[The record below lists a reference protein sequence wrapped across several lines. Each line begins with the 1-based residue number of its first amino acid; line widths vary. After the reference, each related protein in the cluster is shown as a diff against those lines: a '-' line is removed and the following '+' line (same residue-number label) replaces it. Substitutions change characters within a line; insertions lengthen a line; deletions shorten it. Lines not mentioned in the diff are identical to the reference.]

1 MATAPSDNKSR
12 SLSRPLV
19 WFSHLP
25 IVFIVLV
32 AAACSLAPIRVGATS
47 SDPVIFTFAVTG
59 DSRQDP
65 HAKGLT
71 PQQRIWMQD
80 TKPFARILREIQAQK
95 PKVLFF
101 TGDMILGYTTNFAWT
116 DREYAYWR
124 GMVSAPLE
132 DGIYVLPI
140 AGNHE
145 MQVELPNP
153 DGGKPLKVSE
163 RECENLWREN
173 MGDLILNTNLWD
185 RLTGTR
191 AKNWDINNTPPIG
204 GPDGIQ
210 SDQRQLTFSFDVG
223 RMHFAVINTSAY
235 KDDARAPVQWLAGD
249 FLKAK
254 ARGARNFFV
263 FGHEMAFT
271 YRFNGRV
278 KADGLDRHPLND
290 AAFWNLI
297 QDYHATYFCA
307 HEHLYHAMQPR
318 ESGPNGSWQIIC
330 GAAGAPFDAKPG
342 ESKNPE
348 DRDFAWVLVK
358 VHAGGE
364 VQMNAY
370 GFNEHFGPTHL
381 LQGIELSPP
390 RAF

>member
-1 MATAPSDNKSR
+1 MTVLSFNDRIR
-12 SLSRPLV
+12 SSPQSLAKLLSLQ
-19 WFSHLP
+19 F
-25 IVFIVLV
+25 VFIILV
-32 AAACSLAPIRVGATS
+32 GIMASAGLTKAGAEP
-47 SDPVIFTFAVTG
+47 SDPVAFTFAVTG
-59 DSRQDP
+59 DSRANP
-65 HAKGLT
+65 NAKNLSR
-71 PQQRIWMQD
+71 QEKIWMQN
-80 TKPFARILREIQAQK
+80 TKSFARILREIQAQK

-101 TGDMILGYTTNFAWT
+101 TGDMILGYTTNLVWT

-145 MQVELPNP
+145 MQVKLPNP

-173 MGDLILNTNLWD
+173 MGDLILDTNLWD
-185 RLTGTR
+185 RLTGTQV
-191 AKNWDINNTPPIG
+191 KNWDVNNTPPIG

-223 RMHFAVINTSAY
+223 KMHFAIINTSACR
-235 KDDARAPVQWLAGD
+235 DDARAPVHWLAGD

-254 ARGARNFFV
+254 ARGDRNFFV

-271 YRFNGRV
+271 YRFNDEV
-278 KADGLDRHPLND
+278 KASGLDRHPIND
-290 AAFWNLI
+290 TAFWNVI

-318 ESGPNGSWQIIC
+318 EAGVRSSWQIIC

-358 VHAGGE
+358 VHASGE
-364 VQMNAY
+364 VQMSAY

-381 LQGIELSPP
+381 LQSIELSPP
-390 RAF
+390 QRL